1 MEKLANVTPAVQQKL
16 EELTKTLESKL
27 GKNLVGV
34 VVHGSAVRGGWRAG
48 ASDVDIVVV
57 LAEATQQALE
67 AIGPALELARF
78 SARIEAM
85 LLTRDEI
92 PRSADCFPLL
102 YSDLARKSVTLSGTN
117 PFKGLAVPDHHKR
130 LRIEQELRELR
141 IRMRRVATDYT
152 GQANHYSGAVDRK
165 LKQARDPLWS
175 LMTLRGESID
185 SALPSGALRAPAE
198 PGLAIDSALPSG
210 ALRAPAEP
218 GLALDD
224 TLEAVLAACAKAYS
238 LDLSPLKR
246 VREDAK
252 AAFDTLGTLFDKAL
266 HDVDSREGG
275 SA

>member
-1 MEKLANVTPAVQQKL
+1 
-16 EELTKTLESKL
+16 
-27 GKNLVGV
+27 
-34 VVHGSAVRGGWRAG
+34 
-48 ASDVDIVVV
+48 VVV
-57 LAEATQQALE
+57 LGEATQQALE
-67 AIGPALELARF
+67 SIGPALELARF
-78 SARIEAM
+78 SARIESM

-102 YSDLARKSVTLSGTN
+102 YSDLARKSITLSGTN
-117 PFKGLAVPDHHKR
+117 PFKGLDVPAHHKR

-152 GQANHYSGAVDRK
+152 GQANHYAGAVDRK

-175 LMTLRGESID
+175 LMSMRGETI
-185 SALPSGALRAPAE
+185 
-198 PGLAIDSALPSG
+198 
-210 ALRAPAEP
+210 
-218 GLALDD
+218 DD
-224 TLEAVLAACAKAYS
+224 TLEVVLAACAKAYS